1 MNIRLFYC
9 CKTVKVEQFHV
20 RLESILLMSNQTF
33 IKSKPLRLSGL
44 NTKQYTLCKLEKY
57 YNNILFKTMKKC
69 IKIDLFTDTAAILN
83 LLDLRSIMG
92 CPGGTRSVFTRAF
105 RAKRELHCIIL
116 EKKAIIIKSKHG
128 TTIFF
133 SHYNLFLG
141 KLKEKLARK
150 ARVNTDASISDR
162 AYEPWAS
169 HNTP

>member
-1 MNIRLFYC
+1 M
-9 CKTVKVEQFHV
+9 
-20 RLESILLMSNQTF
+20 
-33 IKSKPLRLSGL
+33 
-44 NTKQYTLCKLEKY
+44 
-57 YNNILFKTMKKC
+57 
-69 IKIDLFTDTAAILN
+69 DLFTDTEAILN
-83 LLDLRSIMG
+83 LLDLRSIVG
-92 CPGGTRSVFTRAF
+92 CPRGTRSVFTRVF
-105 RAKRELHCIIL
+105 RAKRELHSIIL

>member
-1 MNIRLFYC
+1 MNTRLFYC
-9 CKTVKVEQFHV
+9 CKTDKVEQFQV

-69 IKIDLFTDTAAILN
+69 ITVDLFTDTAAILN
-83 LLDLRSIMG
+83 LLDLRSIVG
-92 CPGGTRSVFTRAF
+92 CPRGTRSVFTRAF

-128 TTIFF
+128 AAIFF

-141 KLKEKLARK
+141 ELEEQLA
-150 ARVNTDASISDR
+150 
-162 AYEPWAS
+162 
-169 HNTP
+169 